1 MKKHNIIGAC
11 IALVALVLLIFLPL
25 VDMGEGIALFDCFKH
40 DLTVFA
46 IAWIVFPVLCIVA
59 NLVGKLRVLAA
70 WLMLI
75 PFAWGLCYLMLPVG
89 GPGVG
94 VWVYGALTVVLI
106 IYSMVTKKKA
116 KNQEI

>member
-1 MKKHNIIGAC
+1 MKKQNIIGAC
-11 IALVALVLLIFLPL
+11 IALVALVLLIFLPI
-25 VDMGEGIALFDCFKH
+25 VDAGQGWSLFDLFKN
-40 DLTVFA
+40 DLAGHA
-46 IAWIVFPVLCIVA
+46 IIWMVFPVLCIVA

-89 GPGVG
+89 GPGIG

-116 KNQEI
+116 KNQEM